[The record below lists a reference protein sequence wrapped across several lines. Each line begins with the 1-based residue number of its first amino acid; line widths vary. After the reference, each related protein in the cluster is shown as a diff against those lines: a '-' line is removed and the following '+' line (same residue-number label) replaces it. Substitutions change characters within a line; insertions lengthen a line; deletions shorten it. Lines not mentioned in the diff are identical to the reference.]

1 MLRYLIM
8 VTESLLTTGILVGLL
23 YAYIPMI
30 CEKRGRNILWGGLIL
45 GAVAAIVMAIMKNTT
60 SKVVTGLWNLRIFI
74 AFVAALILFLV
85 FSVLRKKLGKAGEI
99 VLSVLGALMSGLLL
113 FYSLP
118 DVYAYP
124 FNFSLNGDTMFSTA
138 FLYRF
143 IGYILGICLIVV
155 LTVAVVK
162 SARRTGS
169 RTLLGLTIG
178 ALTINALQQI
188 TKIIQILI
196 SRRYIKSNHVLF
208 SIVKF
213 SSNHSNL
220 FVFAILIFAL
230 VIPVL
235 LWLRSFHVN
244 EPYENPA
251 QHRKIKAKWRGT
263 RRWATC
269 LAVCFLLASLN
280 LTVVSAYAN
289 RAVELSPVEASE
301 ERDGK
306 VMVPLEQVSD
316 GHLHRFAYTTPDN
329 ITVRFIVIK
338 KPNSSAFG
346 VGLDACDICGETGYY
361 ERDDQI
367 VCKLCDVVMNINT
380 IGFKGGCNPIVID
393 YTVADGYIQVPFDTL
408 IEHQNEF
415 K

>member
-1 MLRYLIM
+1 M
-8 VTESLLTTGILVGLL
+8 VTESLLATGILVGLL
-23 YAYIPMI
+23 YAYIPMLT
-30 CEKRGRNILWGGLIL
+30 GRNGRTILTVGVVL
-45 GAVAAIVMAIMKNTT
+45 GALAAIVMSVMKNTT
-60 SKVVTGLWNLRIFI
+60 SKVVTGLWNLRIFT
-74 AFVAALILFLV
+74 ASVAALILFLV
-85 FSVLRKKLGKAGEI
+85 FSALRKKLGRAGDI
-99 VLSVLGALMSGLLL
+99 VIAVLGAVMGGLLL

-143 IGYILGICLIVV
+143 IGYVLGLCLIVL
-155 LTVAVVK
+155 LTVAVTK
-162 SARRTGS
+162 SARRMGN
-169 RTLLGLTIG
+169 RGLLGLLAT
-178 ALTINALQQI
+178 ALVINALQQI

-196 SRRYIKSNHVLF
+196 SRRYIKSSHLLF

-220 FVFAILIFAL
+220 FVFAILLLAL
-230 VIPVL
+230 VIPAV
-235 LWLRSFHVN
+235 LWLRSFRVR

-251 QHRKIKAKWRGT
+251 QHRKIRAKWRNT

-269 LAVCFLLASLN
+269 LAACFVIAGLN

-289 RAVELSPVEASE
+289 RAVELSPIESSE

-329 ITVRFIVIK
+329 ITVRFIVIQ
-338 KPNSSAFG
+338 KPNSSAYG

-361 ERDDQI
+361 ERDEQI

-393 YTVADGYIQVPFDTL
+393 YTVADGYIQVPFETL
-408 IEHQNEF
+408 IAHQNEF

>member
-1 MLRYLIM
+1 M
-8 VTESLLTTGILVGLL
+8 VTESLLTAGILIGLL
-23 YAYIPMI
+23 YAYIPMV
-30 CEKRGRNILWGGLIL
+30 CGRRGRNILLAGLLL
-45 GAVAAIVMAIMKNTT
+45 GAVAAIVMSVMKNTT
-60 SKVVTGLWNLRIFI
+60 SKVVTGLWNLRIFSVS
-74 AFVAALILFLV
+74 VAALILFAV
-85 FSVLRKKLGKAGEI
+85 FSALRKKLGKTGELVI
-99 VLSVLGALMSGLLL
+99 SILASITGCMLL

-143 IGYILGICLIVV
+143 IGYVLGLCLIVL
-155 LTVAVVK
+155 LTVAAAK
-162 SARRTGS
+162 SARRMGN
-169 RTLLGLTIG
+169 RGLFGLLMG
-178 ALTINALQQI
+178 ALTVNALQQI
-188 TKIIQILI
+188 AKLIQILI

-220 FVFAILIFAL
+220 FVFAILILAL
-230 VIPVL
+230 VIPAA
-235 LWLRSFHVN
+235 LWLRSFHVS

-251 QHRKIKAKWRGT
+251 QHRKIKAKWRNT

-269 LAVCFLLASLN
+269 LAVCFLLSGLN
-280 LTVVSAYAN
+280 LTVVSAYLG
-289 RAVELSPVEASE
+289 RAVELSPVEPSE

-306 VMVPLEQVSD
+306 VLVPLEQVSD

-329 ITVRFIVIK
+329 ITVRFIVIQ

-361 ERDDQI
+361 ERDEQI

-393 YTVADGYIQVPFDTL
+393 YTVADGYIQVPFETL